1 MLLGTKLP
9 KFRSIVRRHLQ
20 SQTVQGVKFYLLLDP
35 EDVCMR
41 SFETSVNSYQPTQR
55 NTPEDLRLQLP
66 YCETLRYSFLLV
78 LVVLFLVLVLLLLLL
93 LISVRLFFLLTS
105 GEFLFFTA

>member
-1 MLLGTKLP
+1 
-9 KFRSIVRRHLQ
+9 
-20 SQTVQGVKFYLLLDP
+20 
-35 EDVCMR
+35 MR

-78 LVVLFLVLVLLLLLL
+78 LVVLFLVLLLLLLLLL